1 MPKFPITIS
10 GCSCFGSRS
19 KSIILQNA
27 AMGSG
32 RVETEDTTPL
42 VQSGRTGRT
51 RGFLVVAAYAMLLAA
66 GAWAALTRLQ
76 TAAWSLYV
84 AFCCWYGGLAVEN
97 DPPLTLEEA
106 EQLFRDARKDCFF

>member
-1 MPKFPITIS
+1 MVASVWRLWHPP
-10 GCSCFGSRS
+10 
-19 KSIILQNA
+19 
-27 AMGSG
+27 
-32 RVETEDTTPL
+32 ED
-42 VQSGRTGRT
+42 
-51 RGFLVVAAYAMLLAA
+51 ALLAA